1 MSDGESSYSL
11 VVLTKVDP
19 EKELPT
25 DVFLKID
32 NRYMRFREKGDVIGA
47 EKFESFMQ
55 HGLEGIYVRSD
66 EIMIFLEWLT
76 HLREEEIQA
85 AVDEVGENTREIAI
99 AVSDVREK
107 VYETFFGEEIT
118 DEVVEALQDQVSEF
132 VANIRKQPFSQQT
145 IAALTKRNA
154 TIADHSV
161 NVANI
166 AVYLAMVMGHGHQY
180 VLENVYLGAILHD
193 LGKAKAGLT
202 ENGTGDARLYSQAM
216 QNHPE
221 LSVKVISKSKGV
233 PDPVYKIIL
242 QHHEQWNGYGYP
254 AGLEGEAIY
263 EMAQVVSIANVFDN
277 ILYENRHLPRAQ
289 GWENALKR
297 LDHDKD
303 RYWAPKFFPRVLEA
317 LAHPSVKF

>member
-55 HGLEGIYVRSD
+55 HGLEGIYVRSE
-66 EIMIFLEWLT
+66 EIMVFLDWLT
-76 HLREEEIQA
+76 HIREEEIQA
-85 AVDEVGENTREIAI
+85 AVDEVGESTREIAM
-99 AVSDVREK
+99 AVADVREK
-107 VYETFFGEEIT
+107 VYETFCGEELS
-118 DEVVEALQDQVSEF
+118 DEIVEALQSQVADF
-132 VANIRKQPFSQQT
+132 VSNIRKQPFSLET

-154 TIADHSV
+154 TVADHSV

-193 LGKAKAGLT
+193 LGKAKAGIT
-202 ENGTGDARLYSQAM
+202 ESGTGDSRLYSHAM

-221 LSVKVISKSKGV
+221 LSVKVIRKSKGV

-289 GWENALKR
+289 GWSNALKR
-297 LDHDKD
+297 LDLEKE

-317 LAHPSVKF
+317 LSHPSVKI